1 MTAFRLGVPTVGPM
15 TNQDRPIQLAGNTS
29 RAQPAKARRLRARRI
44 GFDYPQGGLDRHYV
58 DNDLVM
64 SHVTSMLSAMFP
76 EGEDFFVRSVRYY
89 NDDIT
94 DPELKSQVAGFV
106 GQEITHGREHRNIN
120 ERLEEMGFPTRYVDR
135 STRRQLAV
143 VEYVLPHSISLAVTA
158 ALEHYTATLAGFLL
172 TSPEA
177 RALITSDEVRAM
189 LLWHAY
195 EEVEHKAVAF
205 DVYRHTGGSEFLR
218 IATMRVVTVT
228 SVLGLIWTTALSL
241 LRDRAAYSP
250 RALFRSIAQLRHGPW
265 ASRQVLD
272 DLRKYNKRGFHPD
285 DIDTTELLERWRT
298 ELFGDKGAL
307 VDHLK

>member
-1 MTAFRLGVPTVGPM
+1 M
-15 TNQDRPIQLAGNTS
+15 TNQDRTDVLAAKPSSALPI
-29 RAQPAKARRLRARRI
+29 KARKLRARRI
-44 GFDYPQGGLDRHYV
+44 GFNYPQGGLERHYV
-58 DNDLVM
+58 DSDLVM
-64 SHVTSMLSAMFP
+64 SHVISMLSAVFP
-76 EGEDFFVRSVRYY
+76 EGEDFFVRSVRRY

-106 GQEITHGREHRNIN
+106 GQEVTHGREHRNIN
-120 ERLEEMGFPTRYVDR
+120 ERLQEMGFPTRYVDR

-143 VEYVLPHSISLAVTA
+143 VEYVFPHSISLAVTA
-158 ALEHYTATLAGFLL
+158 ALEHYTATLAGLLL
-172 TSPEA
+172 TSPQA

-218 IATMRVVTVT
+218 IATMRVVTLT
-228 SVLGLIWTTALSL
+228 SIFGLIWTTALSL
-241 LRDRAAYSP
+241 LRDRAAYNP
-250 RALFRSIAQLRHGPW
+250 RTLFRSIAKLRNVPW
-265 ASRQVLD
+265 ATRQVLV

-285 DIDTTELLERWRT
+285 DIDTTDLLEIWRT
-298 ELFGDKGAL
+298 ELFGEKGAL